1 MSCVLRASGAN
12 FDVDE
17 FLKVSSLDALTAF
30 HRGAVQFLTSS
41 VTRRSDY
48 SGMKISVSAREFSDL
63 NGQVDDAVG
72 FLRENDRE
80 LRRLRDFPGLEH
92 MDLEFPVEDRDL
104 VFQRDAF
111 PHQLLSLLGDLRI
124 GLIVSRCPAHWGAT
138 NQIPTEQ

>member
-17 FLKVSSLDALTAF
+17 FLKISSLDALTAF
-30 HRGAVQFLTSS
+30 RPGAVQFPTSS

-48 SGMKISVSAREFSDL
+48 SGMNVSVSSREFSDL
-63 NGQVDDAVG
+63 NGLVDDAAG
-72 FLRENDRE
+72 FLRENDHE
-80 LRRLRDFPGLEH
+80 LRRLRDFPGLER

-111 PHQLLSLLGDLRI
+111 PHQLLSLLGELRI
-124 GLIVSRCPAHWGAT
+124 GLIVSRYPAHSGAT
-138 NQIPTEQ
+138 HQIPTEQ

>member
-1 MSCVLRASGAN
+1 MPCVLRASGVN

-17 FLKVSSLDALTAF
+17 FLKISSLDALTAY
-30 HRGAVQFLTSS
+30 HRGAVQSPTSS
-41 VTRRSDY
+41 VTRRTDS
-48 SGMKISVSAREFSDL
+48 SGMKVSVSAREFCDL

-80 LRRLRDFPGLEH
+80 LRRLRDFPGLER

-111 PHQLLSLLGDLRI
+111 PHQLLLLLGELRI
-124 GLIVSRCPAHWGAT
+124 GLIVSRYPAHSGT
-138 NQIPTEQ
+138 IDQNPIEQ